1 MSVLRIIRYFFSE
14 ALVSLRRSWKVSLL
28 AVLAIAVSAFVG
40 GGFLLVSSN
49 LGRVVAEW
57 RREARILVYLRD
69 GVSADQRLAVQAA
82 VTSANWVIGVEEVS
96 ATEAEARF
104 LEIFPSLGA
113 LLDTREG
120 QGLPAS
126 LEVSFDPDRLD
137 QAAFEEWLQGLRRA
151 PGVALVDDDRD
162 WLRQLQ
168 AAVTLLR
175 GLGLAVGGV
184 LLGAA
189 ILTIASVI
197 RLTVYLHREEIAVM
211 RLVGATELFIRGPFY
226 CEGLI
231 QGLLGGLLAVLA
243 LYLGFLVVDPQSST
257 LLLGT
262 VLVDRFLSSGSL
274 LALLG
279 LSSLAGGAGAVLSLR
294 REILDS

>member
-57 RREARILVYLRD
+57 RREARILVYFRD

-82 VTSANWVIGVEEVS
+82 VTSANWVIEVEEVS

-126 LEVSFDPDRLD
+126 LEVSFDPDGLD
-137 QAAFEEWLQGLRRA
+137 QAAFEEWLQDLRRA

-279 LSSLAGGAGAVLSLR
+279 LSSVAGGVGAVLSLR